1 MPDAYDVNNI
11 VTFLGGFGKKR
22 GEIAA
27 ANQEAKDYKLK
38 TIETMFSMAA
48 GRRAQAEASAE
59 AAEDTSLSTDARAR
73 HRAAAEKSLQEG
85 SRIYDGASEL
95 FGMIDDKPKAAGKKE
110 NPAMQF
116 LKFVNPFTRRGP
128 ESGEFE
134 ERLQELMVGLGG
146 KGMSA
151 ADVIGAAGG
160 GAGGGGADMGAG
172 LGKLPTSGQGAPTP
186 SPADAVAALRGM
198 TSGEGT
204 TGQLLAQEGGVVSQR
219 EAEPVIPGTIF
230 PESARD
236 IGQRDMSIAGATAAF
251 PPPEEFP
258 FITKGR
264 YAPEFGA
271 MPTDQYWDGVALEV
285 KKALTGL
292 NAIQAKTP
300 NFTETWDDMANNPEA
315 WNLYITA
322 QTGSS
327 NHPKLEADDLAK
339 GLSMIFPDL
348 RADRPDAGD
357 ALVRQFE
364 ADLRRVELEDP
375 ESLLGPM
382 KGWDLALQQSAARL
396 HAFYAVTSDK
406 PEVPAGKLALDAWM
420 TNPDTRTEQQ
430 QRNIDAY
437 LRARATGMGGGAG
450 GTAGA
455 GERFSGRS
463 IRDPATGQMVVG
475 KFSNVT
481 GNMEISRGPD
491 GQPFYTGSAD
501 ISRWQATT
509 PVTIYP
515 TEADVERG
523 IQDPYDV
530 YPLLP
535 WFVISDLSNLKITR
549 QQLRPLMELPMF
561 DYPPGKKA
569 EIEKFLTDNPEIGGP
584 ESAEFLAKQRI
595 QQGDEV
601 IRKDNPF
608 LP

>member
-1 MPDAYDVNNI
+1 MGIGDAYDVGNI

-22 GEIAA
+22 SEIAA
-27 ANQEAKDYKLK
+27 ANQADKDYKLK
-38 TIETMFSMAA
+38 TIETMFSMAE
-48 GRRAQAEASAE
+48 GQRAQAAASAE

-146 KGMSA
+146 KGMTA
-151 ADVIGAAGG
+151 ADVIGAGGG
-160 GAGGGGADMGAG
+160 GAGGDGGTVGAN

-204 TGQLLAQEGGVVSQR
+204 TGQLLAADRGVVSQR

-236 IGQRDMSIAGATAAF
+236 IGQRDFSIAGATAAF

-258 FITKGR
+258 FIAGGR
-264 YAPEFGA
+264 YAPQFGA
-271 MPTDQYWDGVALEV
+271 MPSDQYWNGVALEV
-285 KKALTGL
+285 KRALTGL
-292 NAIQAKTP
+292 NALQAKTP
-300 NFTETWDDMANNPEA
+300 KFTETWDDMVNNPEA

-322 QTGSS
+322 QTGSA
-327 NHPKLEADDLAK
+327 NHPQLESDDLAQ
-339 GLSMIFPDL
+339 GLAMIFPDL
-348 RADRPDAGD
+348 RKDRPDAGEG
-357 ALVRQFE
+357 LVRQFE

-375 ESLLGPM
+375 KSLLGPM
-382 KGWDLALQQSAARL
+382 KGWDEALQKSAARL

-406 PEVPAGKLALDAWM
+406 PEVQAGKLALDAWM
-420 TNPDTRTEQQ
+420 TDPDTRSEQQ
-430 QRNIDAY
+430 TRNINAY
-437 LRARATGMGGGAG
+437 LEARKQAMGGGAG

-463 IRDPATGQMVVG
+463 VMDPDTQQMVVG
-475 KFSNVT
+475 KMSNVT
-481 GNMEISRGPD
+481 GNIEVVRGPD
-491 GQPFYTGSAD
+491 GQPFFTENAD
-501 ISRWQATT
+501 ISRWQAQT
-509 PVTIYP
+509 PITVYP
-515 TEADVERG
+515 TQADVEAG
-523 IQDPYDV
+523 ITEPYDV

-535 WFVISDLSNLKITR
+535 WVVI
-549 QQLRPLMELPMF
+549 LRSVMALPMF
-561 DYPPGKKA
+561 DYPPGAKA
-569 EIEKFLTDNPEIGGP
+569 NIEQYLTDNPDVGGP
-584 ESAEFLAKQRI
+584 ESPEFLEKQRL

-601 IRKDNPF
+601 IRGNNPF
-608 LP
+608 LR